1 MSAEFYIA
9 RRYLFSKR
17 KINLITIITAISVI
31 GVTIG
36 VAAMI
41 IVLSVFNGF
50 NQKVTSILVG
60 FDPHIRIEPQNTTK
74 LSNPEEIMSKIN
86 DPRIKYIA
94 PFTLNKGM
102 LITTGFNKVI
112 FVKGIDPEKSENVS
126 GLKNSI
132 MLGDFDLS
140 DDGDNGSIL
149 LGVSV
154 AYRLK
159 VNIGDTLTIVSP
171 SGLENAL
178 TQFIEPVTK
187 TFIIKGIFSAENK
200 EYDSR
205 YSYISIDNAQK
216 LFKLDN
222 KVSGVEMRLD
232 DINYS
237 ELVKE
242 QIKNNIGSEYTVQ
255 TWYDLHK
262 DFYSILKVERWVA
275 FIILSLIIAVASFNI
290 LASLTMTVI
299 EKKRDIG
306 ILKAMGASDKMIRH
320 IFLFEG
326 LVVGLIG
333 MFAGSGLGLTLT
345 LIQKYFGIYK
355 LDSSVYLINYL
366 PVELRITDFIFIP
379 AAALILCLI
388 AALYPSV
395 KASKLDSVQ
404 SIRWE

>member
-1 MSAEFYIA
+1 MSAEFFIA

-17 KINLITIITAISVI
+17 RINLITIITAISVI

-50 NQKVTSILVG
+50 NEKVTNILVG
-60 FDPHIRIEPQNTTK
+60 FDPHIRIEPENSSK
-74 LSNPEEIMSKIN
+74 LSNPDEIMSKIN
-86 DPRIKYIA
+86 DSRIKYIA

-126 GLKNSI
+126 GLKNSVI
-132 MLGDFDLS
+132 LGNFDLS
-140 DDGDNGSIL
+140 DDGDIGSIMV
-149 LGVSV
+149 GVSV

-159 VNIGDTLTIVSP
+159 VNVGDTLTIVSP

-178 TQFIEPVTK
+178 TQFLEPVTK
-187 TFIIKGIFSAENK
+187 TFIIRGIFSAENK

-205 YSYISIDNAQK
+205 YAYISINNAQK
-216 LFKLDN
+216 LFKLEN
-222 KVSGVEMRLD
+222 QVSGVEMRLD

-237 ELVKE
+237 EQVKE
-242 QIKNNIGSEYTVQ
+242 QIQKNIGNEFMVQ

-306 ILKAMGASDKMIRH
+306 ILKAMGASDSMIRH
-320 IFLFEG
+320 IFQFEG

-345 LIQKYFGIYK
+345 LLQKYFGIYK
-355 LDSSVYLINYL
+355 LDSSVYLINSL
-366 PVELRITDFIFIP
+366 PVELRVTDFIFIP
-379 AAALILCLI
+379 AAALILCLL
-388 AALYPSV
+388 AALYPSF